1 MKETTPEEYRA
12 EARRFHDM
20 AAQTEDP
27 VRKVLYRQMER
38 SYLTLAEGQELLSR
52 PAERCRHQSPQGP
65 EVREAQRDHG

>member
-52 PAERCRHQSPQGP
+52 PAEGAATKAPKAPR
-65 EVREAQRDHG
+65 